1 MSTPT
6 NLRLSTES
14 SAIPDGLKQA
24 SSDPRALRILAKTIY
39 RELRQSGLAEQDVM
53 ALAGELLSLVTCD
66 VKDRRRSQ
74 NDTGEHPA
82 PTPRPQGAS
91 KPPMNAR

>member
-6 NLRLSTES
+6 NLRLSTEG

-82 PTPRPQGAS
+82 PTPRVQGAS